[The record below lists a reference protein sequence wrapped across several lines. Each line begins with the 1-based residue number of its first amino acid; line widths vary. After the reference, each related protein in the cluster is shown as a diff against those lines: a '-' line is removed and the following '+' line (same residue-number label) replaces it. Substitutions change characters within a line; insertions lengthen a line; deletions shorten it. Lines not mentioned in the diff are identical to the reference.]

1 VGDPEVGQARL
12 AIRREKDVPGSDVS
26 MDDPGGMGGRQGGG
40 DIPDDPNSLLRRERR
55 SALRLAREAL
65 RERGTRNVVEDEGGL
80 AFADVEVAD
89 ADDVWL
95 VERLERF
102 ELATEPR
109 STSLIGDDDRMEA
122 LDGHFVAGPR
132 VERAPDFGRSARSD
146 GLDQPISGKEHGLG
160 HDSRVAQASSEGP
173 RSTLRRGFRTA
184 TKPAVASD
192 RRRRRVRPRARRDAA
207 RAAGWSWPCH
217 RWAASVSPSST
228 SGP

>member
-1 VGDPEVGQARL
+1 MF
-12 AIRREKDVPGSDVS
+12 PGVTS
-26 MDDPGGMGGRQGGG
+26 RWT
-40 DIPDDPNSLLRRERR
+40 IPAAWAADRAAATSPMIPTALRRERR
-55 SALRLAREAL
+55 SALRLARDAL

-89 ADDVWL
+89 ADDVRL

-146 GLDQPISGKEHGLG
+146 GFDQPISGKEHGLG
-160 HDSRVAQASSEGP
+160 HDSRVRTSLFGGP
-173 RSTLRRGFRTA
+173 TKHAPKGFQNG
-184 TKPAVASD
+184 D
-192 RRRRRVRPRARRDAA
+192 E
-207 RAAGWSWPCH
+207 AGG
-217 RWAASVSPSST
+217 RE
-228 SGP
+228 